1 MQTKVINL
9 FEIKYKNMLNI
20 NMGYDKIYIANK
32 RRDIKH
38 EMIKGYMELL
48 TAQVNK
54 NIKGW

>member
-1 MQTKVINL
+1 MRAKVININ
-9 FEIKYKNMLNI
+9 EIKYKNMLNI
-20 NMGYDKIYIANK
+20 RLDHDKIYIANK